1 MVILKRFFLLIL
13 LSLSFIPSFSQ
24 EWYKLHMGYDGGKW
38 AFPYSTNEINS
49 FSFNENS
56 SLLKTQ
62 LTDNEDFAISFGL
75 PSANAKTDAS
85 LPKVDSLSFDFG
97 WTSPD
102 AKDKY
107 RTFAIYINTYDNQ
120 SVSSKETYVPCY
132 ISVDGMGQYPNLSLT
147 GRIRGRGNSTWL
159 WYDKKPYR
167 IKFDTSNKLL
177 GIKKNKDWVLLA
189 NYRDVTKMMN
199 TFCFLAADYMGMP
212 FTTPIRYAEL
222 FLNGEYQG
230 VYQIAEQVEVGGNRV
245 DISENGGLLLSLDV
259 DDGPDY
265 QPNSGDNFYS
275 EVYKMPVCVKYPK
288 NLDVSELSKIR
299 SEFTILENA
308 IKSHDYELVDS
319 LMDLPSY
326 IAEIQLQELVF
337 NVELSAPRSVYFFRD
352 AGGKWTFGP
361 AWDWDAGFDFS
372 WENMETSHKYF
383 TSYSKSLLGSDP
395 FSQNGEYKVP
405 RFFTDMFS
413 RSSFVKRYKEQWKA
427 VSDSLL
433 SHCWDETLLY
443 VDGLND
449 VRQISGKSMTSPW
462 KREQNRWPIR
472 GYNPDTEL
480 TKMKSWLENRIQFLN
495 SRISAYP
502 DTVISESGAQMNLS
516 ATLAYADGFHQSTVI
531 RIDKTALARN
541 CGVPLSQ
548 LNASQISLSPINS
561 DGTVGEN
568 TAAGL
573 YGAWFDSNGDT
584 TRWSDGEMAVF
595 IESNDLFT
603 WNCGL
608 YQFNCAVGDEY
619 TVRMRFSVNTLSV
632 HKSVDVYVTFTVV

>member
-13 LSLSFIPSFSQ
+13 LSFSFIPSFSQ

-56 SLLKTQ
+56 SLLRTQ
-62 LTDNEDFAISFGL
+62 LTDYEDFAISFGL

-102 AKDKY
+102 VKDKY

-383 TSYSKSLLGSDP
+383 TSYTKSLLGSDP
-395 FSQNGEYKVP
+395 FSQNIAVVVKRCFPYRRAAEVNGIYNPQRSE
-405 RFFTDMFS
+405 FS
-413 RSSFVKRYKEQWKA
+413 R
-427 VSDSLL
+427 
-433 SHCWDETLLY
+433 
-443 VDGLND
+443 
-449 VRQISGKSMTSPW
+449 P
-462 KREQNRWPIR
+462 
-472 GYNPDTEL
+472 PDL
-480 TKMKSWLENRIQFLN
+480 
-495 SRISAYP
+495 P
-502 DTVISESGAQMNLS
+502 
-516 ATLAYADGFHQSTVI
+516 FH
-531 RIDKTALARN
+531 
-541 CGVPLSQ
+541 
-548 LNASQISLSPINS
+548 
-561 DGTVGEN
+561 
-568 TAAGL
+568 
-573 YGAWFDSNGDT
+573 
-584 TRWSDGEMAVF
+584 
-595 IESNDLFT
+595 LF
-603 WNCGL
+603 
-608 YQFNCAVGDEY
+608 
-619 TVRMRFSVNTLSV
+619 
-632 HKSVDVYVTFTVV
+632 